1 MRLAIDTSSFSFR
14 RLGSVLLVTGV
25 ILLAGAVFDR
35 MWLFPGLILCAAGL
49 PLRGSHRYLVRRRS
63 ADVLRQLAR
72 TLELM
77 AWKYERQGD
86 SIRVPAAN
94 AAVEV
99 RPLLGFT
106 LLSFKFGG
114 EASRKEKYLEATLV
128 KYQRYKGVR
137 G

>member
-1 MRLAIDTSSFSFR
+1 MRLAIDTSSVSFR
-14 RLGSVLLVTGV
+14 RVGSVLLVAGV
-25 ILLAGAVFDR
+25 ILLARAVFDR
-35 MWLFPGLILCAAGL
+35 MWLLPGLALCAAGL
-49 PLRGSHRYLVRRRS
+49 PLRGSHRYVVRRRS

-86 SIRVPAAN
+86 SIRVPAAD

-114 EASRKEKYLEATLV
+114 RFAQKERYLEATLV
-128 KYQRYKGVR
+128 KYQRFG
-137 G
+137 

>member
-1 MRLAIDTSSFSFR
+1 MRLAIDTSSVSFR
-14 RLGSVLLVTGV
+14 RLGSVLLVSGV

-49 PLRGSHRYLVRRRS
+49 PLRGSHRYLVRRRP

-86 SIRVPAAN
+86 SIRVPAAY
-94 AAVEV
+94 AAVED
-99 RPLLGFT
+99 RPLPGLT
-106 LLSFKFGG
+106 LLSSKSGGKF
-114 EASRKEKYLEATLV
+114 AQMA
-128 KYQRYKGVR
+128 RYR
-137 G
+137 Q